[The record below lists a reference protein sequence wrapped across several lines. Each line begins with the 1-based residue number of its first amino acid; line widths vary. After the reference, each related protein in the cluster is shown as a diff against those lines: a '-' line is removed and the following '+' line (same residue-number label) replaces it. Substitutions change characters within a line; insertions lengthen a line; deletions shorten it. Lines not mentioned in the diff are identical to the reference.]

1 LPHYVYILFLTV
13 RSKSS
18 EVIEGLEVGADD
30 FLSKPVR
37 QDELLARMRAGARI
51 VELEHRLS
59 RLARIDQ
66 LTQLM
71 PQRVF
76 YECLEKEWQR
86 ARRVPMP
93 LSCVML
99 DIDFFKRINDVHGHP
114 TGDEV
119 LKIVSQVLR
128 DSCRASDSPCR
139 YGGEEFCVML
149 PETDEGAAAVWAER
163 VRRKLAELAIPA
175 GDRELR
181 ITASFGIAQKR
192 DDTHTAE
199 ELVDRADQALLCA
212 KHSGRDR
219 VVCFESLSNKN
230 NVDLV
235 KSEAYGNLFH
245 GISARHVMTPLVACL
260 QLDETVGRAA
270 EFFLRSRI
278 NSAPVVDADGKMVGM
293 VSEKD
298 IMGAMVSLDCW
309 RTPIREVM
317 KPNVI
322 WYEEETPI
330 QTIYEFL
337 CRVSIRRVMI
347 AKDDRPTG
355 AITRGTLLRWF
366 RNLVVSNGLLQRDD
380 MPQDLADASPDDS
393 KQRLAETAHA
403 LGQLAEELWKR
414 LEGNADDLVPYVVG
428 GASRMQELVNDLLA
442 YSRWANETSGAAAA
456 IQSMMS
462 GSSHT
467 D

>member
-1 LPHYVYILFLTV
+1 V
-13 RSKSS
+13 R
-18 EVIEGLEVGADD
+18 E
-30 FLSKPVR
+30 
-37 QDELLARMRAGARI
+37 
-51 VELEHRLS
+51 
-59 RLARIDQ
+59 
-66 LTQLM
+66 
-71 PQRVF
+71 
-76 YECLEKEWQR
+76 
-86 ARRVPMP
+86 
-93 LSCVML
+93 
-99 DIDFFKRINDVHGHP
+99 
-114 TGDEV
+114 
-119 LKIVSQVLR
+119 
-128 DSCRASDSPCR
+128 
-139 YGGEEFCVML
+139 
-149 PETDEGAAAVWAER
+149 
-163 VRRKLAELAIPA
+163 
-175 GDRELR
+175 
-181 ITASFGIAQKR
+181 
-192 DDTHTAE
+192 
-199 ELVDRADQALLCA
+199 AL
-212 KHSGRDR
+212 
-219 VVCFESLSNKN
+219 
-230 NVDLV
+230 